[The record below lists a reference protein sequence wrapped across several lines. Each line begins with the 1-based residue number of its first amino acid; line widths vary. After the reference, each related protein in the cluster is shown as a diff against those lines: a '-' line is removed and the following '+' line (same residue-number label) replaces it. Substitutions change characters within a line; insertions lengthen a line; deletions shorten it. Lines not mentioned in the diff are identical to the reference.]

1 MLAALALLVAI
12 ETLSDCQEMAIRS
25 AIVPASGIQRVIV
38 IGRAGFLHIEGRPGA
53 TTIRAEGRACAGREH
68 LLVGMDFKTT
78 RKGSELTIEAM
89 VPNEPET
96 LVAAA
101 PRLDVTMIVPT
112 EVALDI
118 ADTTGAIEVHNVR
131 RNVDIVAH
139 GTGPIVVSDVGGDL
153 TVHSSRR
160 GGVDYK
166 RVAGR
171 VSIH

>member
-1 MLAALALLVAI
+1 MLAAIALLVAI

-53 TTIRAEGRACAGREH
+53 TTIRVEGRACAGREH
-68 LLVGMDFKTT
+68 LLAGIAFKTT
-78 RKGSELTIEAM
+78 RKGPELVIDAM

-101 PRLDVTMIVPT
+101 PRLDVTITVPPDI
-112 EVALDI
+112 ALSI

-131 RNVDIVAH
+131 RNVDIAAH
-139 GTGPIVVSDVGGDL
+139 GTGAIVVTDVGGDL

-160 GGVDYK
+160 GGVDHR

-171 VSIH
+171 VSIR